1 MARGASS
8 QTETT
13 GGGNA
18 PNVSNEQSKGEPL
31 PHELACPACG
41 EVHQG
46 AKMVALE
53 YGGQVS
59 NYSEEWR
66 KHCEARWVL
75 KKKKTKNTRQGY
87 LSVVIEKRGE
97 QAARELREEMFKI
110 WKHRQ
115 TPSK

>member
-1 MARGASS
+1 VLF

-13 GGGNA
+13 DVGNA
-18 PNVSNEQSKGEPL
+18 PNVSNEQSKDGPL
-31 PHELACPACG
+31 PHDLACPACG
-41 EVHQG
+41 CIHQS
-46 AKMVALE
+46 ARLVALE

-59 NYSEEWR
+59 NHSEEWR

-97 QAARELREEMFKI
+97 QAARELREEMMRI
-110 WKHRQ
+110 WRHRNPQ
-115 TPSK
+115 T